1 MNVPLRTKNP
11 SRITLAIE
19 ENLFGLIFDRKSWS
33 KGEVHEDPEMIWCRS
48 DIPYLPFNMIL
59 RSNMSSRNVDE
70 AIENALSRYR
80 DHDVPVLWWIGPET
94 QPRDLGQHL
103 SDFGLK
109 RIGEMPG
116 MAIDL
121 SQVDEDVPYPLG
133 LRIRV
138 VEDFS
143 TMEDWARIWREAFI
157 ASQEYATAFDDLVRF
172 LVFDSSSECICYI
185 GSSKDEPVAISMVH
199 YGSGVAGIYNVGT
212 IPGLR
217 GKGIGT
223 AMTVFSLLEAKSR
236 RYQISTLHSSDLG
249 LGVYKWIGSNSA
261 KSSISFGKARR
272 IIQRANQS
280 LERTGDAAC
289 FNGKVV

>member
-109 RIGEMPG
+109 RIGDAF
-116 MAIDL
+116 AIL
-121 SQVDEDVPYPLG
+121 VP
-133 LRIRV
+133 
-138 VEDFS
+138 
-143 TMEDWARIWREAFI
+143 
-157 ASQEYATAFDDLVRF
+157 
-172 LVFDSSSECICYI
+172 
-185 GSSKDEPVAISMVH
+185 
-199 YGSGVAGIYNVGT
+199 
-212 IPGLR
+212 
-217 GKGIGT
+217 
-223 AMTVFSLLEAKSR
+223 R
-236 RYQISTLHSSDLG
+236 RMNL
-249 LGVYKWIGSNSA
+249 
-261 KSSISFGKARR
+261 
-272 IIQRANQS
+272 
-280 LERTGDAAC
+280 
-289 FNGKVV
+289 